1 MRHKETKP
9 ADLQAICIVSL
20 VCAVLFAGIAVTV
33 LSESVLLPG
42 GDERMRGLPVLLV
55 ASLILLMLFCD
66 RLCVVSIRSHEQTV
80 ALVAMACAV
89 LLSVCAGVAASCVE
103 PCAQP
108 IAAAVFLSSSC
119 VCLNMSL
126 MTVCIDQ
133 PVLNGVISACFA
145 VSLLLLLASTGTLM
159 CSLDVRLLAGLV
171 LAAAICC
178 LQMLPNIVVHVPDR
192 YLVQWRAYMT
202 RRWTVR
208 GGIPEEAR
216 VLTQVDI
223 REDMQTFQ
231 ARYATGFVLCLA
243 LLVLPYAALVAFCDF
258 HRMYD
263 AVGFLVLTA
272 ALFLFLTLKPRRSG
286 RPFERYCMR
295 LSAVMVMAMA
305 CVRAWGFMTTENMRL
320 FGVCAIGLIG
330 VLLVYAIPV
339 QKGGF
344 HSLVLSRAG
353 DALCFLSMMVTPVA
367 AFFAAGA
374 LPYIRGL

>member
-1 MRHKETKP
+1 
-9 ADLQAICIVSL
+9 
-20 VCAVLFAGIAVTV
+20 
-33 LSESVLLPG
+33 
-42 GDERMRGLPVLLV
+42 
-55 ASLILLMLFCD
+55 
-66 RLCVVSIRSHEQTV
+66 
-80 ALVAMACAV
+80 
-89 LLSVCAGVAASCVE
+89 
-103 PCAQP
+103 
-108 IAAAVFLSSSC
+108 
-119 VCLNMSL
+119 MSL

-263 AVGFLVLTA
+263 AVG
-272 ALFLFLTLKPRRSG
+272 
-286 RPFERYCMR
+286 
-295 LSAVMVMAMA
+295 LS
-305 CVRAWGFMTTENMRL
+305 
-320 FGVCAIGLIG
+320 LIH
-330 VLLVYAIPV
+330 I
-339 QKGGF
+339 
-344 HSLVLSRAG
+344 
-353 DALCFLSMMVTPVA
+353 
-367 AFFAAGA
+367 
-374 LPYIRGL
+374 

>member
-231 ARYATGFVLCLA
+231 ARYATGFVL
-243 LLVLPYAALVAFCDF
+243 
-258 HRMYD
+258 
-263 AVGFLVLTA
+263 TA

-374 LPYIRGL
+374 LQYIRGL

>member
-1 MRHKETKP
+1 M
-9 ADLQAICIVSL
+9 
-20 VCAVLFAGIAVTV
+20 
-33 LSESVLLPG
+33 
-42 GDERMRGLPVLLV
+42 
-55 ASLILLMLFCD
+55 
-66 RLCVVSIRSHEQTV
+66 SIRSHEQTV

-374 LPYIRGL
+374 LQYIRGL

>member
-1 MRHKETKP
+1 MH
-9 ADLQAICIVSL
+9 CIARLRS
-20 VCAVLFAGIAVTV
+20 AFAGIAVTV

-339 QKGGF
+339 QKAVF
-344 HSLVLSRAG
+344 
-353 DALCFLSMMVTPVA
+353 
-367 AFFAAGA
+367 
-374 LPYIRGL
+374 IRLYCLAPAMRCASCP

>member
-216 VLTQVDI
+216 VLTQVD
-223 REDMQTFQ
+223 T
-231 ARYATGFVLCLA
+231 
-243 LLVLPYAALVAFCDF
+243 
-258 HRMYD
+258 
-263 AVGFLVLTA
+263 
-272 ALFLFLTLKPRRSG
+272 
-286 RPFERYCMR
+286 
-295 LSAVMVMAMA
+295 
-305 CVRAWGFMTTENMRL
+305 
-320 FGVCAIGLIG
+320 
-330 VLLVYAIPV
+330 
-339 QKGGF
+339 
-344 HSLVLSRAG
+344 
-353 DALCFLSMMVTPVA
+353 
-367 AFFAAGA
+367 
-374 LPYIRGL
+374 